1 MNSKLFLLFTLFF
14 LAVLAVSVHAAEDE
28 DTNDH
33 NDGDGDDHS
42 KHSPEPDETA
52 EASSDADDEVCVDA
66 KYLTSFPAHTLVH
79 TTAIRAA
86 VLCPQSSSLPCATAD
101 HMVRVNGMATSYR
114 ELCNRAGVA
123 CESKRMAVN
132 SVLSHL
138 WEETTHDDG
147 VSLTM
152 LDARH
157 PETLQKMMHRAI
169 AVRRSIARVFA

>member
-1 MNSKLFLLFTLFF
+1 MNSKLFVVLTLFF
-14 LAVLAVSVHAAEDE
+14 LAVLSVSVHGATVEE
-28 DTNDH
+28 TM
-33 NDGDGDDHS
+33 
-42 KHSPEPDETA
+42 TA
-52 EASSDADDEVCVDA
+52 EPTPESDDEVCVDA
-66 KYLTSFPAHTLVH
+66 KYLASFPAHTLVH
-79 TTAIRAA
+79 TKAIRAA

-114 ELCNRAGVA
+114 EYCNRAGVS

-138 WEETTHDDG
+138 WEETRHDDG

-169 AVRRSIARVFA
+169 AIRRSVARAVLRN